1 MKNFFLENGV
11 SNNGW
16 DGKMGIAK
24 SHPPVEIC
32 RIYLNFIELDTWMK
46 YTCQTKI

>member
-1 MKNFFLENGV
+1 MKNLFLENGV

-32 RIYLNFIELDTWMK
+32 RIYLNSYWTGFIEE
-46 YTCQTKI
+46 IHS